1 VLECFKL
8 CDKELIE
15 RFKLLTNSDFNS
27 RPTVTS
33 AFFRHGSKTGQ
44 EWNDFF
50 IHSAHSRSLTGLEFS
65 L

>member
-1 VLECFKL
+1 MLECFKL

-33 AFFRHGSKTGQ
+33 AFLLHGSKTGQ
-44 EWNDFF
+44 KRDDFF
-50 IHSAHSRSLTGLEFS
+50 IHSTSSRSLARLEFS